1 MSRNTLK
8 RLRMMGYETRIDP
21 LNEIIEV
28 SLTTESGRY
37 VRVLIAFRKLR
48 EEYVIERIVK
58 AINERLKADKYFEG
72 RRSKYGDL

>member
-37 VRVLIAFRKLR
+37 VRVLITFHKLR

>member
-1 MSRNTLK
+1 MSRNVLK

-37 VRVLIAFRKLR
+37 VRVLIASYKLR
-48 EEYVIERIVK
+48 EEYAIERIVK
-58 AINERLKADKYFEG
+58 AFNERLKADK
-72 RRSKYGDL
+72 

>member
-37 VRVLIAFRKLR
+37 VRVLIAFRKLG